1 MIAEKN
7 TSYSTASNVDLI
19 RGSNSE
25 SVGRE
30 IGHEPSVRNG
40 EAVHR
45 FLQRDLV
52 LASSQVQPGS
62 APCFPSAPAAVPHL
76 LFISQS
82 QLPGLHHGSL
92 FYCSLVPLLSLWYVM
107 RPAHYHVLLL
117 TKPLFTSSY
126 CHRFQCHN
134 LQRSRMEFAHL
145 TEC

>member
-76 LFISQS
+76 LFIS
-82 QLPGLHHGSL
+82 SL
-92 FYCSLVPLLSLWYVM
+92 NYLDSIMEASFI
-107 RPAHYHVLLL
+107 VLLYRYYLFGMSCDQL
-117 TKPLFTSSY
+117 TTMSSY
-126 CHRFQCHN
+126 
-134 LQRSRMEFAHL
+134 
-145 TEC
+145 